1 MIEGPKTEGAA
12 ERIRAAI
19 AKMEIQPTLSD
30 WQMELEPDPR
40 DPGKFAL
47 LLSCRVSGTLQDV
60 ANMEKLPERIER
72 KIKGITVAAAA
83 PASAARLKAQI
94 EQVARGM
101 RTELA
106 QLCGHIDLA
115 GEPIEHELTL
125 NNDPDDPLVAP
136 TRPAL
141 PI

>member
-1 MIEGPKTEGAA
+1 MSGTPKSESAA
-12 ERIRAAI
+12 ERILAAI

-30 WQMELEPDPR
+30 WTMDLEPAEL
-40 DPGKFAL
+40 GGFTL
-47 LLSCRVSGTLQDV
+47 LLSCRVSGTLSEGV
-60 ANMEKLPERIER
+60 NLERLPERIKR
-72 KIKGITVAAAA
+72 KIKGVTLAVIAPGRAAV
-83 PASAARLKAQI
+83 LKEKI
-94 EQVARGM
+94 EQMGRSM

-115 GEPIEHELTL
+115 GVPVELELSL
-125 NNDPDDPLVAP
+125 NNDPDDPRVAE